1 MAALYPWRLTLLLR
15 HRHQQNVTYSYA
27 QAAADPETLQRFVTL
42 VYLLMHGRPLVEYE
56 QSRELLQAL
65 NVTET
70 GSHWSRR
77 SAVGMLAGINQ
88 ALEDELVH
96 TVKTSEFISLS
107 MDESTGVD
115 GKGYMC
121 IFMHSMDRDFPIITT
136 KEARALASLAADQP
150 AASTAS
156 WSAQGSKQA
165 GSSIARSTHS
175 STAQPKRVVSFQ
187 PAAAQGRQ
195 EVELVTGPA
204 PGPAVLD
211 VSHPPPQEPSSSG
224 AVSSVTAQWHAAQ
237 QQLHSST
244 QAGSGA
250 GGEGAERPSASLL
263 SQGQPLCLPGLLP
276 PLVARPLGKRE
287 LHHATLQDHVYVGPR
302 SSGAAA
308 GRSSRF
314 PPRAACDTAM
324 PLTMICTCPSCR
336 DSTLP
341 VGSGV
346 DSELQGFLQNK
357 TSELLNNCFPS
368 AGAIKIRASDAVD
381 STTAPAYDAF
391 IIPGSLVG
399 DLASAGAMVDLQ
411 PFITSDAKQVV
422 AWGDLPAYDNLFG
435 SRYNQQ
441 VIGVPILESPFLM
454 YVNWPL
460 LTSMYNISRPVLGE
474 FGKLDFYPDTWQELI
489 AVMQQV
495 NATASEPVTGKPRH
509 ALCMPQGTDIVYLH
523 QAIMAS
529 IMQTGGVTQGWL
541 FDPLTLEP
549 LTNNTA
555 SEKVLHIMWELSPF
569 LRTFDTAVAIDMS
582 QCAVAL
588 AGASIF
594 KSCNPVGSHPQ
605 LMGQLGISPLP
616 ASTEVLDRSTMQLV
630 PCTPQLCNSQRAS
643 VLTGSWANLS
653 PSRYQNIILLSMS
666 TLVPQELRSA
676 VYDLIAFLSAPTGPV
691 SGRGLLVQWIQLCCD
706 WCCCTGRLVYQV
718 GEPWDQPGI
727 TLWSSNGY
735 NYTDVRAYDKALTTI
750 LTLPGTAME
759 WRVADSQYPL
769 YFIYDALNSLL
780 VNEVAHTKV
789 PYGCPVVQVP
799 RSAGSPTDF
808 AAAMDAMTTSLRVV
822 RDNLG
827 AAAFREQLWG
837 TTGFVPPA
845 QPPQPAPPS
854 PPPAA
859 ATELVWMQ
867 PNCVKAVALSW
878 CCAGSPGLTTPVL
891 VTVIAVPVAV
901 CSLLVLLLAV
911 IITHLRRNAK
921 LQRSLM
927 GHVLPPAAGDKAT
940 LVITDVQGSSK
951 LWETMPAG
959 VMEVSMKL
967 HDELVRRL
975 ALDSSGYEWAT
986 EGDSPSTAPCV
997 CVCGV
1002 QDALLRCSQWPVEL
1016 AAEGSPGQPLCLAPV
1031 WPGSCV
1037 TGTSGSYTNASD
1049 QPLSRLMLTSASAT
1063 QSASQLPSSTKPNQ
1077 QLLMG
1082 SEAVQGPC
1090 SAMNPVFA
1098 SETVEHV
1105 GSMTSLQMRQPPK
1118 VSTYLVGMLEAMARA
1133 GASLHTT
1140 VLQGLLGLMAHH
1152 AARQMATTAPWQS
1165 ERGDRTQASDWQ
1177 RLKSE
1182 PDLQV
1187 SMSQPSSKEAPAQ
1200 PLGQVRVGWQR
1211 LCELYQE
1218 VEAAMPAALTVLAGL
1233 RVRVGLHTGLAADE
1247 VLVQRRM
1254 GASSITYGG
1263 AALVL
1268 AKAVQVGLCC
1278 SQPPYP
1284 SAHAHLP
1291 VEELRAAGIS
1301 VVHMGQ
1307 HLVALGEGKGATAL
1321 ELYCACLNTPDHAHR
1336 LWALGP
1342 LRTLRQVQPGVL
1354 HAPYGTA
1361 AIAFMSVVGLSHLKA
1376 WNAELAQECVAL
1388 YQAAAQRL
1396 LLHVSG
1402 PQLPAGYW
1410 VSSAEEEGM
1419 VLAAFP
1425 CSLQCLHWALLTL
1438 TTCMD
1443 MDWPQALL
1451 DSLFGEEMTACL
1463 DTSGSKAGGT
1473 QAPATGDDEGQQQR
1487 AAAQGTV
1494 RLLRGLRL
1502 KAGVDVGEVACDLT
1516 PANGRFNY
1524 RGRCLNRAA
1533 RINSLAASGQPTI
1546 TTKEARALAS
1556 LAADQPAASTAS
1568 WSAQGSKQVGS
1579 SIARSTHSSTAQPK
1593 RVVSFQPAAAQGRQ
1607 EVKLVTGPAPG
1618 PAVLDVSHP
1627 PPQEPPSSGAVSSVT
1642 AQWHAAQQQLHSST
1656 QAGRGPGGE
1665 GAERPSASLL
1675 SQGQPLCLPGL
1686 LPPLV
1691 ARPLGKRELR
1701 GIPGQV
1707 ALLQVAL
1714 APHTSRAQLEAAD
1727 RLGLSAPG
1735 LQLSRPQQPPAI
1747 LLNLRIQLYSHRLP
1761 PTLGS
1766 YVGELSRTPFVGIK
1780 VNVRAHDLS
1789 AVAPPSPPRSS
1800 PLPDDPE
1807 TLDVWILAG
1816 QSNMVGENAFDGTDY
1831 SRMGPDIAFG
1841 NGILAANLSYRVGFV
1856 PAAIGSTSLKLS
1868 WSPGVDRYNAMV
1880 NGTWAAMRAA
1890 GPAARLRGMLWVQG
1904 ESDAYYPQDIVAA
1917 ANYAANLRNFLAAVR
1932 KEFASLHPR
1941 LPVVVARQAVVNR
1954 DTLFPWIRIVRD
1966 QQDEVLSDPT
1976 QQPLPAVDMEVSP
1989 RPLQLY
1995 SHDPS
2000 GGLTQPRCPSLGP
2013 PFEPGQ

>member
-1 MAALYPWRLTLLLR
+1 MCADATCCGARIVTLLL
-15 HRHQQNVTYSYA
+15 V
-27 QAAADPETLQRFVTL
+27 V
-42 VYLLMHGRPLVEYE
+42 
-56 QSRELLQAL
+56 
-65 NVTET
+65 
-70 GSHWSRR
+70 GS
-77 SAVGMLAGINQ
+77 
-88 ALEDELVH
+88 
-96 TVKTSEFISLS
+96 
-107 MDESTGVD
+107 
-115 GKGYMC
+115 
-121 IFMHSMDRDFPIITT
+121 ITRT
-136 KEARALASLAADQP
+136 
-150 AASTAS
+150 
-156 WSAQGSKQA
+156 
-165 GSSIARSTHS
+165 
-175 STAQPKRVVSFQ
+175 
-187 PAAAQGRQ
+187 
-195 EVELVTGPA
+195 
-204 PGPAVLD
+204 
-211 VSHPPPQEPSSSG
+211 SSSG
-224 AVSSVTAQWHAAQ
+224 S
-237 QQLHSST
+237 
-244 QAGSGA
+244 
-250 GGEGAERPSASLL
+250 P
-263 SQGQPLCLPGLLP
+263 
-276 PLVARPLGKRE
+276 
-287 LHHATLQDHVYVGPR
+287 D
-302 SSGAAA
+302 
-308 GRSSRF
+308 
-314 PPRAACDTAM
+314 ACPANSM

-336 DSTLP
+336 ETALP

-368 AGAIKIRASDAVD
+368 AGAIKIRQLKVNASDAVD

-399 DLASAGAMVDLQ
+399 DLAQSGAMVDLQ

-435 SRYNQQ
+435 SRYSQQ

-460 LTSMYNISRPVLGE
+460 LTSMYNISRPLLGE
-474 FGKLDFYPDTWQELI
+474 FGRLDFYPDTWQELI
-489 AVMQQV
+489 SVMQQV

-555 SEKVLHIMWELSPF
+555 SEKVLHIMWALSPF

-653 PSRYQNIILLSMS
+653 PSRYQNIVLLSMS

-676 VYDLIAFLSAPTGPV
+676 VYDLIAFLSAPTGPLAMLWAPV
-691 SGRGLLVQWIQLCCD
+691 STYAPFRSSGRLA
-706 WCCCTGRLVYQV
+706 YQV
-718 GEPWDQPGI
+718 GDPWDQPG
-727 TLWSSNGY
+727 LSMWSTYGY
-735 NYTDVRAYDKALTTI
+735 NYTDVKAYDKALTTI

-780 VNEVAHTKV
+780 GNEVAHTKV
-789 PYGCPVVQVP
+789 PYGCLVVQVP
-799 RSAGSPTDF
+799 RSAGRPTDF

-854 PPPAA
+854 PPP
-859 ATELVWMQ
+859 
-867 PNCVKAVALSW
+867 
-878 CCAGSPGLTTPVL
+878 AGSPGLTTPVL

-951 LWETMPAG
+951 LWETMPAE
-959 VMEVSMKL
+959 VMDVSMKL

-986 EGDSPSTAPCV
+986 EGDSFLLCFHSPQAAVAFSTQL
-997 CVCGV
+997 

-1016 AAEGSPGQPLCLAPV
+1016 AAEGSPSQPLCLAPV
-1031 WPGSCV
+1031 WPGSRA
-1037 TGTSGSYTNASD
+1037 TGTSGSYTNASN
-1049 QPLSRLMLTSASAT
+1049 QPLSRLVLTAASAT

-1090 SAMNPVFA
+1090 SA
-1098 SETVEHV
+1098 
-1105 GSMTSLQMRQPPK
+1105 
-1118 VSTYLVGMLEAMARA
+1118 
-1133 GASLHTT
+1133 
-1140 VLQGLLGLMAHH
+1140 
-1152 AARQMATTAPWQS
+1152 
-1165 ERGDRTQASDWQ
+1165 
-1177 RLKSE
+1177 
-1182 PDLQV
+1182 
-1187 SMSQPSSKEAPAQ
+1187 SQ
-1200 PLGQVRVGWQR
+1200 VGWQR

-1218 VEAAMPAALTVLAGL
+1218 VEAAMPAALTVVAGL

-1268 AKAVQVGLCC
+1268 AKAVQACAHGGQVTL
-1278 SQPPYP
+1278 
-1284 SAHAHLP
+1284 SAATFVKLP

-1307 HLVALGEGKGATAL
+1307 HLVALGEGKGARAL

-1354 HAPYGTA
+1354 HSPYGTA

-1376 WNAELAQECVAL
+1376 WNAELAKECVAL

-1443 MDWPQALL
+1443 MDWPQVLL

-1463 DTSGSKAGGT
+1463 DTSGSKAGVT

-1494 RLLRGLRL
+1494 
-1502 KAGVDVGEVACDLT
+1502 GVDVGEVACDLT

-1533 RINSLAASGQPTI
+1533 RINSLAASGQVWCSETAWANTLAALQPII

-1556 LAADQPAASTAS
+1556 LAADQPAGSTAS
-1568 WSAQGSKQVGS
+1568 WSAQGSK
-1579 SIARSTHSSTAQPK
+1579 
-1593 RVVSFQPAAAQGRQ
+1593 
-1607 EVKLVTGPAPG
+1607 
-1618 PAVLDVSHP
+1618 
-1627 PPQEPPSSGAVSSVT
+1627 
-1642 AQWHAAQQQLHSST
+1642 
-1656 QAGRGPGGE
+1656 
-1665 GAERPSASLL
+1665 
-1675 SQGQPLCLPGL
+1675 QGQPLCLPGL

-1707 ALLQVAL
+1707 ALLQAVRPPRSVL
-1714 APHTSRAQLEAAD
+1714 LTS
-1727 RLGLSAPG
+1727 
-1735 LQLSRPQQPPAI
+1735 
-1747 LLNLRIQLYSHRLP
+1747 
-1761 PTLGS
+1761 LGS
-1766 YVGELSRTPFVGIK
+1766 NWLPVKEG
-1780 VNVRAHDLS
+1780 
-1789 AVAPPSPPRSS
+1789 APPSPPRSS

-1831 SRMGPDIAFG
+1831 SRMGPDCVQPRPGRLLMFPLATRAWTDAQPCVGCISNGCTGSTCGLTLGPDIAFG

-1976 QQPLPAVDMEVSP
+1976 QQPLPAVDMEGLEFFNATLPGVIPQWIHLSHLGVCQLGRSMVASYQQSGQQFAELGSQACQEGTGKAHENWWHPAMIQPILQAVPACGGYSP
-1989 RPLQLY
+1989 AVKHLKLVQPDLY
-1995 SHDPS
+1995 SKLDESTVRGWYQKGSLTHLTEQAQASLFRGAGHHRVPTAGRRATLGNFLLLKVEIKERLEALRE
-2000 GGLTQPRCPSLGP
+2000 GGVALNHLTARSVMMAVIQQREPQLLASNGGP
-2013 PFEPGQ
+2013 LHLSAHFVRDFLEHQLNWVTR

>member
-1 MAALYPWRLTLLLR
+1 MSNHTGNLQPPAPAEHLSKCRSICSGSSDI
-15 HRHQQNVTYSYA
+15 NGSDDVSSGSSSSSSSA
-27 QAAADPETLQRFVTL
+27 QRGGVGPGWGKGWD
-42 VYLLMHGRPLVEYE
+42 GRPGRGGYQGGCLAPGKVE
-56 QSRELLQAL
+56 
-65 NVTET
+65 
-70 GSHWSRR
+70 G
-77 SAVGMLAGINQ
+77 
-88 ALEDELVH
+88 
-96 TVKTSEFISLS
+96 
-107 MDESTGVD
+107 
-115 GKGYMC
+115 
-121 IFMHSMDRDFPIITT
+121 
-136 KEARALASLAADQP
+136 DQP

-187 PAAAQGRQ
+187 PAAVQCGQ
-195 EVELVTGPA
+195 EVKLVTGPA

-211 VSHPPPQEPSSSG
+211 VSHPPPQDPPSSG

-276 PLVARPLGKRE
+276 PLVARPLGKR
-287 LHHATLQDHVYVGPR
+287 
-302 SSGAAA
+302 SSTMPHCKIM
-308 GRSSRF
+308 STE
-314 PPRAACDTAM
+314 TA
-324 PLTMICTCPSCR
+324 
-336 DSTLP
+336 LP

-357 TSELLNNCFPS
+357 TSELLNNCFPT

-399 DLASAGAMVDLQ
+399 DLSSAGAMVDLQ
-411 PFITSDAKQVV
+411 PFITSDAK
-422 AWGDLPAYDNLFG
+422 
-435 SRYNQQ
+435 Q

-474 FGKLDFYPDTWQELI
+474 FGRLDFYPDTWQELI
-489 AVMQQV
+489 SVMQQV
-495 NATASEPVTGKPRH
+495 NTTASEPVTGKPRH

-555 SEKVLHIMWELSPF
+555 SEKVLHIMWALSPF
-569 LRTFDTAVAIDMS
+569 LRTFDTAAYIDMS

-594 KSCNPVGSHPQ
+594 KSCNPVGSNPQ

-643 VLTGSWANLS
+643 VLAGSWANLS

-676 VYDLIAFLSAPTGPV
+676 VYDLIAFL
-691 SGRGLLVQWIQLCCD
+691 R
-706 WCCCTGRLVYQV
+706 RLVYQV

-769 YFIYDALNSLL
+769 YFIYGALNSLL
-780 VNEVAHTKV
+780 GNEVAHTKV
-789 PYGCPVVQVP
+789 P
-799 RSAGSPTDF
+799 RSAGRPTDF

-854 PPPAA
+854 PPP
-859 ATELVWMQ
+859 
-867 PNCVKAVALSW
+867 
-878 CCAGSPGLTTPVL
+878 AGSPGLTTPVL

-986 EGDSPSTAPCV
+986 EGDSFLLCFHSPQAAVAFATQL
-997 CVCGV
+997 

-1031 WPGSCV
+1031 WPGS
-1037 TGTSGSYTNASD
+1037 S
-1049 QPLSRLMLTSASAT
+1049 
-1063 QSASQLPSSTKPNQ
+1063 
-1077 QLLMG
+1077 
-1082 SEAVQGPC
+1082 
-1090 SAMNPVFA
+1090 
-1098 SETVEHV
+1098 
-1105 GSMTSLQMRQPPK
+1105 
-1118 VSTYLVGMLEAMARA
+1118 
-1133 GASLHTT
+1133 T

-1182 PDLQV
+1182 
-1187 SMSQPSSKEAPAQ
+1187 
-1200 PLGQVRVGWQR
+1200 VRTRRNQVGWQR

-1218 VEAAMPAALTVLAGL
+1218 VEAAMPGALAVLAGL

-1268 AKAVQVGLCC
+1268 AKAVQ
-1278 SQPPYP
+1278 
-1284 SAHAHLP
+1284 LP

-1376 WNAELAQECVAL
+1376 WNAELAKECVAL

-1463 DTSGSKAGGT
+1463 DTSGSKAGVT

-1502 KAGVDVGEVACDLT
+1502 KVGVDVGEVACDLT
-1516 PANGRFNY
+1516 PTNGRFNY

-1533 RINSLAASGQPTI
+1533 RINGLAVSGQVWCSETAWANTLAALQPII

-1568 WSAQGSKQVGS
+1568 WSAQGSKQAGS

-1593 RVVSFQPAAAQGRQ
+1593 RVVSFQPGAAQGRQ
-1607 EVKLVTGPAPG
+1607 EVELVTGPAPG

-1627 PPQEPPSSGAVSSVT
+1627 PPQDPPSSGAVSSVT
-1642 AQWHAAQQQLHSST
+1642 AQWHEAQQQLRSST
-1656 QAGRGPGGE
+1656 QAGSGAGGE

-1707 ALLQVAL
+1707 VLLQVAL

-1747 LLNLRIQLYSHRLP
+1747 
-1761 PTLGS
+1761 
-1766 YVGELSRTPFVGIK
+1766 YVGELGRTPFVGIK

-1789 AVAPPSPPRSS
+1789 AVDTSASAVKETSVQAPPSPPRSS

-1831 SRMGPDIAFG
+1831 SRMGPDCVQPRPGRLLMFPLATRAWTDAQPCVGCISNGCTGSTCGLTLGPDIAFG

-1966 QQDEVLSDPT
+1966 QQDEVLRDPT
-1976 QQPLPAVDMEVSP
+1976 QQPLPAVDMEGLEFFNATLPGVIPQWIHLSH
-1989 RPLQLY
+1989 LGVCQLGRSMVASY
-1995 SHDPS
+1995 QQS
-2000 GGLTQPRCPSLGP
+2000 GQQFVRS
-2013 PFEPGQ
+2013 